1 LGVRINE
8 FLKRLDKNDVI
19 NVSIATSEQENV
31 QPARANYIAGI
42 MFHKTDEE
50 SSE

>member
-1 LGVRINE
+1 
-8 FLKRLDKNDVI
+8 LKRLDKNDVM

-31 QPARANYIAGI
+31 QPARANHIAGI
-42 MFHKTDEE
+42 MFQTDEE